1 VKRLVL
7 AVVFS
12 LAGWSCS
19 KNKPVIQSFT
29 ADKTTVYSGDTVQLS
44 FAVAGATRVTIT
56 PLPGVVTSSPVA
68 VTPTVNVTYTLHA
81 QNDAGEVTQNILI
94 SVLPRPNAP
103 TLNFFEAIPSQVKPG
118 SPVTLSWS
126 TTQAQSVQLSDGS
139 SGVPADVVA
148 SGQKTVA
155 PLTTTVYTLT
165 VTGPPGSLPAQLTAK
180 AVARV
185 AAVPHIVSFTASPS
199 GVVNQGTAVT
209 LSWTGIASRWSLSD
223 GTTATPTPLGPAT
236 SAVVRPSPPSTTYTL
251 TASGVGGTDTKT
263 LTINVAPMLGTK
275 LVYTAPTNLTGMQLM
290 LVDVACASPCT
301 AITLRL
307 VPVVPLTG
315 ATLRGVALNVPLDSS
330 KVKIDATS
338 GFVVNSS
345 LFAPDSPV
353 AAKALL
359 GSGPLKDTLVIG
371 AAKKGNGS
379 AAAADFTV
387 TGTTEVAHMV
397 LTLNNTGGKG
407 IVFDGGK
414 VISAVQS
421 AAGRALGVVAVGK
434 LEVQ

>member
-1 VKRLVL
+1 VKRLLL

-12 LAGWSCS
+12 LGGWSCS
-19 KNKPVIQSFT
+19 KSKPVIQSFT

-44 FAVAGATRVTIT
+44 FAVAGATRVSIT

-81 QNDAGEVTQNILI
+81 QNGDGEVTQNILI

-103 TLNFFEAIPSQVKPG
+103 TLNSFEALPSQVRPG
-118 SPVTLSWS
+118 NPVTLSWS
-126 TTQAQSVQLSDGS
+126 TTLAQSVQLSDGS
-139 SGVPADVVA
+139 SAAPADVVA
-148 SGQKTVA
+148 SGTKTVA
-155 PLTTTVYTLT
+155 PLATTVYTLT

-185 AAVPHIVSFTASPS
+185 AAVPHIASFTASPP

-223 GTTATPTPLGPAT
+223 GTTTTALGPAM
-236 SAVVRPSPPSTTYTL
+236 SAVVRPVNPGTITYTL
-251 TASGVGGTDTKT
+251 TASGVGGTDTKA
-263 LTINVAPMLGTK
+263 LTINVAYMPGTK

-290 LVDVACASPCT
+290 LVADPCGSCT
-301 AITLRL
+301 SITLKL
-307 VPVVPLTG
+307 MPVG
-315 ATLRGVALNVPLDSS
+315 APTLRGVALNIPLDSS
-330 KVKIDATS
+330 KVSINPNAAIVNTS
-338 GFVVNSS
+338 IFT
-345 LFAPDSPV
+345 DSPP
-353 AAKALL
+353 AAKAVV

-371 AAKKGNGS
+371 VAKKGNGS

-387 TGTTEVAHMV
+387 TGTTEVARMV

-414 VISAVQS
+414 VVSAVQS

>member
-1 VKRLVL
+1 VKRLLL

-29 ADKTTVYSGDTVQLS
+29 ADKTTVYSGETVQLS
-44 FAVAGATRVTIT
+44 FAVAGATRISIT

-81 QNDAGEVTQNILI
+81 QNGDGEVTQNILI

-103 TLNFFEAIPSQVKPG
+103 TLNSFEALPSQVRPG
-118 SPVTLSWS
+118 NPVTLSWS
-126 TTQAQSVQLSDGS
+126 TALAQSVQLSDGS
-139 SGVPADVVA
+139 SAAPLDVVA
-148 SGQKTVA
+148 SGTKTVA
-155 PLTTTVYTLT
+155 PLATTVYTLT

-185 AAVPHIVSFTASPS
+185 AAAPLITSFTAPFIPSPPS
-199 GVVNQGTAVT
+199 VNQGTAVT
-209 LSWTGIASRWSLSD
+209 LSWTGTASRWSLSD
-223 GTTATPTPLGPAT
+223 GTTTTAMGPAT
-236 SAVVRPSPPSTTYTL
+236 STTVRPGATTTYTL
-251 TASGVGGTDTKT
+251 TASGVGGSVTKP
-263 LTINVAPMLGTK
+263 LTVTVTPMPGTT
-275 LVYTAPTNLTGMQLM
+275 LVYTAPTPANLVGKQLM
-290 LVDVACASPCT
+290 LVSSCSPCT
-301 AITLRL
+301 PITLQL
-307 VPVVPLTG
+307 VPVGT

-330 KVKIDATS
+330 KVSMS
-338 GFVVNSS
+338 GFAANSS

-353 AAKALL
+353 AAKAVL

-371 AAKKGNGS
+371 AAKKGACTS
-379 AAAADFTV
+379 PVTCAPAADFSV
-387 TGTTEVAHMV
+387 ASPTEVARVV
-397 LTLNNTGGKG
+397 LTLNPAGGMG

-414 VISAVQS
+414 VVSAVQS

>member
-1 VKRLVL
+1 MKRLLL

-44 FAVAGATRVTIT
+44 FAVTGATRVTIT

-103 TLNFFEAIPSQVKPG
+103 TLNSFEALPSQVRPG
-118 SPVTLSWS
+118 NPVTLSWS
-126 TTQAQSVQLSDGS
+126 TTAAQSVQLSDGS
-139 SGVPADVVA
+139 SAAPADVVA

-155 PLTTTVYTLT
+155 PLATTVYTLT

-185 AAVPHIVSFTASPS
+185 AAVPHIVSFTASS
-199 GVVNQGTAVT
+199 TNVNQGTAVT
-209 LSWTGIASRWSLSD
+209 LSWTGTASRWSLSD
-223 GTTATPTPLGPAT
+223 GTTTTALGPAT
-236 SAVVRPSPPSTTYTL
+236 SALVRPGPPSTTYTL

-290 LVDVACASPCT
+290 LVAAACLSSPCT
-301 AITLRL
+301 AITLQL
-307 VPVVPLTG
+307 KPVPVSLGGTG
-315 ATLRGVALNVPLDSS
+315 AATLHGVALNVPLDAS
-330 KVKIDATS
+330 KVS
-338 GFVVNSS
+338 VGGFGAVNS
-345 LFAPDSPV
+345 FFPDTLPAV
-353 AAKALL
+353 KAVL

-371 AAKKGNGS
+371 AARKGNGS
-379 AAAADFTV
+379 APATDVTV
-387 TGTTEVAHMV
+387 SGTTEVVHV
-397 LTLNNTGGKG
+397 DLTLVQAGGKG
-407 IVFDGGK
+407 VVFDGSK
-414 VISAVQS
+414 VMSAIQS
-421 AAGRALGVVAVGK
+421 SLDTRARGTIAVGK

>member
-1 VKRLVL
+1 
-7 AVVFS
+7 VFS
-12 LAGWSCS
+12 LGGWSCS
-19 KNKPVIQSFT
+19 KSKPVIQSFT

-44 FAVAGATRVTIT
+44 FAVTGATRVSIT

-103 TLNFFEAIPSQVKPG
+103 TLNSFEALPSQVRPG

-126 TTQAQSVQLSDGS
+126 TTLAQSVQLSDGS
-139 SGVPADVVA
+139 SAAPADVVA
-148 SGQKTVA
+148 SGTKTVA
-155 PLTTTVYTLT
+155 PSATTVYTLT

-185 AAVPHIVSFTASPS
+185 AAVPHITSFTASPS
-199 GVVNQGTAVT
+199 TNVNQGTAVT
-209 LSWTGIASRWSLSD
+209 LSWTGTASRWSLSD
-223 GTTATPTPLGPAT
+223 GTTTTPTPLGPAT

-275 LVYTAPTNLTGMQLM
+275 LVYTAPNNLTGMQLM

-307 VPVVPLTG
+307 VPVVS

-330 KVKIDATS
+330 KVRIDATS

-359 GSGPLKDTLVIG
+359 GSGRLKDTLVIG
-371 AAKKGNGS
+371 AAKKGGCTS
-379 AAAADFTV
+379 PVTCAAAADFTV
-387 TGTTEVAHMV
+387 TGTTEVAHVV
-397 LTLNNTGGKG
+397 LTLVTAGGTG

-414 VISAVQS
+414 VVSAVQS
-421 AAGRALGVVAVGK
+421 ASGRALGVVAVGK

>member
-1 VKRLVL
+1 VKRLLL

-12 LAGWSCS
+12 LGGWSCS
-19 KNKPVIQSFT
+19 KSKPVIQSFT

-44 FAVAGATRVTIT
+44 FAVAGATRVSIT

-103 TLNFFEAIPSQVKPG
+103 TLNSFEALPSQVRPG
-118 SPVTLSWS
+118 NPVTLSWS
-126 TTQAQSVQLSDGS
+126 TTLAQSVQLSDGS
-139 SGVPADVVA
+139 SAAPADVVA
-148 SGQKTVA
+148 SGTKTVA
-155 PLTTTVYTLT
+155 PSATTVYTLT

-185 AAVPHIVSFTASPS
+185 AAVPHITSFTASS
-199 GVVNQGTAVT
+199 TNVNQGTAVT
-209 LSWTGIASRWSLSD
+209 LSWTGTASRWSLSD
-223 GTTATPTPLGPAT
+223 GTTTTSLGPAT
-236 SAVVRPSPPSTTYTL
+236 STVARPVNPGTITYTL
-251 TASGVGGTDTKT
+251 TASGVGGTDTKA
-263 LTINVAPMLGTK
+263 LTINVAYMPGTK
-275 LVYTAPTNLTGMQLM
+275 LVYTVPTNLTGMQLM

-307 VPVVPLTG
+307 VPVVS

-330 KVKIDATS
+330 KVRIDATS
-338 GFVVNSS
+338 GFGVNSS

-371 AAKKGNGS
+371 AAKKGGCTS
-379 AAAADFTV
+379 PVTCAAAADFTV
-387 TGTTEVAHMV
+387 TGTIEVAHVV
-397 LTLNNTGGKG
+397 LTLVSPGGTG

-414 VISAVQS
+414 VVSAVQS
-421 AAGRALGVVAVGK
+421 ASGRALGVVAVGK